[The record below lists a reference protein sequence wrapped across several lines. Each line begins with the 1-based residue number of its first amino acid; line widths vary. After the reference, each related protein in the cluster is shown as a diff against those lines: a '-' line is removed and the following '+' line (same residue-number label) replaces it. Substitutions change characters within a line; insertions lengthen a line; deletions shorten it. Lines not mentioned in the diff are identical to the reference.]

1 MEYLS
6 VEEKVIIFTNWDVEN
21 KTHSASQI
29 PYGIEWLGILM

>member
-21 KTHSASQI
+21 KAHSASQI
-29 PYGIEWLGILM
+29 PYGIKWEY